1 MLCQEFKEFK
11 KTMCVHVPSQ
21 ILETFSDKIHV
32 NIVNFGTQVA
42 ELTHQSQYE
51 RVPVFGPGL
60 GFAAQIC

>member
-1 MLCQEFKEFK
+1 
-11 KTMCVHVPSQ
+11 MCVHVPSQ